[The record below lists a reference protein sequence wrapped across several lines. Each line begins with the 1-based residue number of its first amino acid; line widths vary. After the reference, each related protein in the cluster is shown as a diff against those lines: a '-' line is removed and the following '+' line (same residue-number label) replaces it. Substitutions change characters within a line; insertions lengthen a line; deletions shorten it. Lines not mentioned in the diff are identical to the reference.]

1 MCRINTL
8 FKDSSLIQYFEE
20 TFSSFKCEGPTSEM
34 AVQRTHKHI
43 RELEYK
49 SLRKKTLSL
58 PRFRPVEVSVT

>member
-8 FKDSSLIQYFEE
+8 FKDKVSSKYCIKLL
-20 TFSSFKCEGPTSEM
+20 SSFKCEGPTSEM